1 MNIALFS
8 DTYPPEINGV
18 ATSTFNLFNILKK
31 NGHNVYA
38 IVTNPF
44 SNKIEYKD
52 NVLRI
57 PGILLKKLYGYRMA
71 GFYSSKAMKIVR
83 EMKLDVIHIQT
94 DAGIG
99 IFGKIAARSLR
110 VPTVYTYHTMYEDY
124 TYYATKGHFDRFARN
139 IVRRY
144 SRFVAEQCTEFISPS
159 NKTKDII
166 RTYGVD
172 RYVNVIPTGIDFSK
186 FKKENQDWQAIAEF
200 KKSHGLENHFVILS
214 LGRVAKEKSLDIC
227 IKGYAYFLKT
237 ATFPTKFV
245 IVGGGPARM
254 ELETLVDELGIRD
267 HMLFIGA
274 VPGEQVPF
282 YYHISDIFV
291 SASVT
296 ETQGLTFMEA
306 MASRHIVLAR
316 FDENLSGV
324 ISNNETGYFFTNE
337 HDFGEKVVRIH
348 GLDEEKKEAML
359 TAAMEKV
366 DVFSIERF
374 YDNIMEVYHRAVRQ
388 YW

>member
-44 SNKIEYKD
+44 SNKIDYKD

-57 PGILLKKLYGYRMA
+57 PGLVLKKLYGYRMA

-99 IFGKIAARSLR
+99 IFGKIAARNLH

-186 FKKENQDWQAIAEF
+186 FKKENQEWPAIAAF
-200 KKSHGLENHFVILS
+200 KTAHGLDNHFVILS

-227 IKGYAYFLKT
+227 LKGYALFLKT
-237 ATFPTKFV
+237 ATFPSKFV
-245 IVGGGPARM
+245 VVGDGPARM

-267 HMLFIGA
+267 HVLFIGA
-274 VPGEQVPF
+274 VPGEKVPF
-282 YYHISDIFV
+282 YYHVSDIFV

-324 ISNNETGYFFTNE
+324 ISNNETGFFFTNE
-337 HDFGEKVVRIH
+337 HDFGEKVERIH
-348 GLDEEKKEAML
+348 HLEVDKKEAL
-359 TAAMEKV
+359 LNAAMEKV

-374 YDNIMEVYHRAVRQ
+374 YENIMEVYHRAVRQ

>member
-8 DTYPPEINGV
+8 DTFPPEINGV

-57 PGILLKKLYGYRMA
+57 PGILLKKLYGYRLA
-71 GFYSSKAMKIVR
+71 GFYSSKAMRIVK
-83 EMKLDVIHIQT
+83 EMKLDIIHIQT

-110 VPTVYTYHTMYEDY
+110 LPTVYTYHTMYEDY
-124 TYYATKGHFDRFARN
+124 TYYATKGHFDRIARN

-159 NKTKDII
+159 TKTKDII

-186 FKKENQDWQAIAEF
+186 FKKENQDWPGIAEF
-200 KKSHGLENHFVILS
+200 KKANGLENTFVILS
-214 LGRVAKEKSLDIC
+214 LGRVAKEKSIDIC
-227 IKGYAYFLKT
+227 LKGYAHFLKD
-237 ATFPTKFV
+237 APFPSKFV
-245 IVGGGPARM
+245 VVGDGPARM
-254 ELETLVDELGIRD
+254 ELESLVDQLGIRD
-267 HMLFIGA
+267 HVLFMGA
-274 VPGEQVPF
+274 VPGDKVPF
-282 YYHISDIFV
+282 YYHVGDVFV

-306 MASRHIVLAR
+306 MASHHIVLAR

-324 ISNNETGYFFTNE
+324 ITNNETGFFFTNE
-337 HDFGEKVVRIH
+337 NDFGEKIRRIH
-348 GLDEEKKEAML
+348 DLPEDKKQAMIA
-359 TAAMEKV
+359 AAMEKV

-374 YDNIMEVYHRAVRQ
+374 YENILEVYYRAIRQ

>member
-8 DTYPPEINGV
+8 DTFPPEINGV
-18 ATSTFNLFNILKK
+18 ATSTYNLFTVLKK

-44 SNKIEYKD
+44 SNKVEYQD

-57 PGILLKKLYGYRMA
+57 PGLLLKKLYGYRMA
-71 GFYSSKAMKIVR
+71 GIYSSKAMKIVR

-159 NKTKDII
+159 TKTKDII

-186 FKKENQDWQAIAEF
+186 FKKENQDWPGIAEF
-200 KKSHGLENHFVILS
+200 KASHGLDHHFVILS

-227 IKGYAYFLKT
+227 LKGYALFLKT
-237 ATFPTKFV
+237 ASFPSKFLV
-245 IVGGGPARM
+245 VGDGPARM

-267 HMLFIGA
+267 HVLFIGA
-274 VPGEQVPF
+274 VPSEKVPF
-282 YYHISDIFV
+282 YYHVGDVFV

-324 ISNNETGYFFTNE
+324 ITNNETGFFFTNE
-337 HDFGEKVVRIH
+337 HDFGEKIQRIH
-348 GLDEEKKEAML
+348 DLSPEKIETL
-359 TAAMEKV
+359 LNSAMEKV

-374 YDNIMEVYHRAVRQ
+374 YENIMEVYHRAVRQ

>member
-44 SNKIEYKD
+44 SNKIDYKD

-57 PGILLKKLYGYRMA
+57 PGLLLKKLYGYRMA

-99 IFGKIAARSLR
+99 IFGKICARSLH

-186 FKKENQDWQAIAEF
+186 FKKENQDWAAIAEF
-200 KKSHGLENHFVILS
+200 KTSHGLDNHFVILS

-227 IKGYAYFLKT
+227 LKGYAHFLKT
-237 ATFPTKFV
+237 ASFPSKFV
-245 IVGGGPARM
+245 VVGDGPARM

-267 HMLFIGA
+267 HVLFIGA
-274 VPGEQVPF
+274 VPGEKVPF
-282 YYHISDIFV
+282 YYHVSDIFV

-324 ISNNETGYFFTNE
+324 ISNNETGFFFTNE
-337 HDFGEKVVRIH
+337 NDFGEKVERIH
-348 GLDEEKKEAML
+348 QLESEKKESL
-359 TAAMEKV
+359 LNAAMEKV

-374 YDNIMEVYHRAVRQ
+374 YENIMEVYHRAVRQ